1 MTLAARCRSVAVV
14 CALVGGPRRSLHGW
28 ANMAPAISRRCVATA
43 LPVLAL
49 LASLP
54 SGGERT
60 ARACGDE
67 AYEAQGVVVSFA
79 PNRSAVRIAHDV
91 IGGFSRAKTTAFE
104 PRSPDQL
111 QGIDV
116 NARVRFRF
124 TATDEGHLLLD
135 LIVKK

>member
-1 MTLAARCRSVAVV
+1 MTQ
-14 CALVGGPRRSLHGW
+14 
-28 ANMAPAISRRCVATA
+28 AIFHRCVGTV
-43 LPVLAL
+43 LPVLAIV
-49 LASLP
+49 ASLP
-54 SGGERT
+54 FIGEQT

-79 PNRSAVRIAHDV
+79 SGRTTVRIAHDV

-111 QGIDV
+111 EGIGV

-124 TATDEGHLLLD
+124 TATDDGHLLLD
-135 LIVKK
+135 CIKKD